1 ASPLCEAALC
11 FPASLPSMLPRRRRP
26 GAKGNLRLPTPKSQ
40 VVATGAPDDELGRQD
55 HPARLFLLVLRLDP
69 GQEHLGAHVP
79 KVIARLPH
87 RREGYIG
94 EPQKLDV
101 VKAHK

>member
-1 ASPLCEAALC
+1 MPLPRVKPPCV
-11 FPASLPSMLPRRRRP
+11 FRLPSLRSAQTAPAPRTRKELTLARP
-26 GAKGNLRLPTPKSQ
+26 EPQ
-40 VVATGAPDDELGRQD
+40 MVAAGAPDDKLRRKD
-55 HPARLFLLVLRLDP
+55 HPARLFHLVLRLDP

-101 VKAHK
+101 V